1 MSIFKAVKLKI
12 GKRKR
17 ANLSGI
23 IKYVLKDEKTE
34 EKLIYGQCLEI
45 ERAYKMMIET
55 KETFNKLDGREY
67 FHFVQSYAPTEN
79 ITPSQ
84 ALVQAK
90 KLLEESKKFRPYE
103 ILVAVHK
110 DRAHIHVHFIV
121 NSVSFVDGKKF
132 HLTKKELEEIKKL
145 QNEINIRDGYQ
156 AAPEKGYT
164 AKGEKRVEKVVNEKN
179 TYQLLSRAE
188 KGEVDSYVLNCA
200 LEVLKNSKK
209 ALSKEH
215 FIKLMESKGFETT
228 WAENKKHITF
238 TDIERQKAGERKC
251 KIRLSKLA
259 DYYPEFENLATKEQL
274 LNDFE
279 RNSRQAEQ
287 TADLAGIRE
296 QLDRNREK
304 LSNQGAAIADRSI
317 QITERNSQLSDN
329 GAGIANISAELSSN
343 KEQLSNQR
351 DEIADRNLQITKR
364 NSELAAGN
372 AEIADNRLEL
382 TNRKEGYSNIRAEN
396 FNIATRGNA
405 QIAQRQQL
413 DNAKRERETVRIKP
427 KGRGRAITKT
437 DNDIEW

>member
-1 MSIFKAVKLKI
+1 MSVFKAVKLKI

-34 EKLIYGQCLEI
+34 EKLVYGQCLEI

-55 KETFNKLDGREY
+55 KETFNKMDGREY
-67 FHFVQSYAPTEN
+67 FHFVQSYAPTEI

-84 ALVQAK
+84 ALEQAK

-145 QNEINIRDGYQ
+145 QNEINIRDGFQ

-164 AKGEKRVEKVVNEKN
+164 AKGEKRSEKVVNEKN
-179 TYQLLSRAE
+179 TYQLLNRAE

-200 LEVLKNSKK
+200 LEVLKNSEK

-228 WAENKKHITF
+228 WNENKKHITF
-238 TDIERQKAGERKC
+238 TDIKRQKAGERKC

-259 DYYPEFENLATKEQL
+259 DYYPDFENLATKEQL
-274 LNDFE
+274 INVFE
-279 RNSRQAEQ
+279 RNSKRAEQ
-287 TADLAGIRE
+287 TTDLNEIRE
-296 QLDRNREK
+296 QLNSNREQ
-304 LSNQGAAIADRSI
+304 LSNQGDAIADRSV
-317 QITERNSQLSDN
+317 QITERNSQLSDK
-329 GAGIANISAELSSN
+329 GAGISNISAELSSN
-343 KEQLSNQR
+343 RKQLSNQR
-351 DEIADRNLQITKR
+351 ASIADRNIQIAER
-364 NSELAAGN
+364 NAELSAGKSELA
-372 AEIADNRLEL
+372 DNRTEL
-382 TNRKEGYSNIRAEN
+382 SNQRKGYSNIRAEN

-405 QIAQRQQL
+405 QIAERQQL
-413 DNAKRERETVRIKP
+413 DSVKRERETVRPKS
-427 KGRGRAITKT
+427 KGRGRSASSPSVE
-437 DNDIEW
+437 IEI